1 MNTPAKPDSA
11 TTSST
16 AVTRRRALKYAA
28 GFGAALAWPN
38 SKVLGANE
46 DIRVGVVGVNGRG
59 NSHLSA
65 FAGADGVRVAAICD
79 IDRQVLDKRVV
90 QYTEK
95 QGFGVKGFV
104 DMREMLDSGEIDVF
118 STATPNHWH
127 SLAGIWAVQA
137 GKDAYVEKP
146 ISHNVWEGR
155 QLVKAARKYGKIVQG
170 GTQSRSMSTI
180 QQAVKYVHDGNL
192 GKIQY
197 VKGLCYKP
205 RGPIGLGGWGKIPER
220 TDYDRWCG
228 PGELQLPMR
237 RKRFHYDWHWFYEY
251 GNGDMGNQGI
261 HQMDVATWFLGVK
274 ELSPLVASI
283 GGRLGYDD
291 DGETPNTQI
300 VYHAYDEAPL
310 IFETRGLPKAKP
322 ADGKGWGG
330 KDMDSPEEFPGKGGI
345 SVVVQ
350 CENGRAYCSSGGQTS
365 VTDNDGKEVIKFEK
379 KSGASHFDN
388 FLKAVR
394 SRKTEDLN
402 ADCEVT
408 HVSSALCHTG
418 LISHRLGEQL
428 DDGAVRERIKSDAL
442 LTGRYEAM
450 AAHLD
455 KNGVDISGPNIV
467 MGPWL
472 KFNPQTEWF
481 EGNEDLDDR
490 ANALATRNYR
500 EPYLVPEEV

>member
-1 MNTPAKPDSA
+1 MKTPFQ
-11 TTSST
+11 SSD
-16 AVTRRRALKYAA
+16 VKSVSRRKVLKYSA

-38 SKVLGANE
+38 SKVLGAND

-59 NSHLSA
+59 NAHLSA
-65 FAGADGVRVAAICD
+65 FSGADGVRVAAICD
-79 IDRQVLDKRVV
+79 IDRKVLDDRVV
-90 QYTEK
+90 KYTEK

-104 DMREMLDSGEIDVF
+104 DMREMLDSGDIDVF
-118 STATPNHWH
+118 ATATPNHWH

-137 GKDAYVEKP
+137 GKDAYIEKP

-170 GTQSRSMSTI
+170 GTQSRSMETI
-180 QQAVKYVHDGNL
+180 QQAVEYVRSGKL

-205 RGPIGLGGWGKIPER
+205 RGPIGLGGWGEVNER

-228 PGELQLPMR
+228 PAELQWPLR
-237 RKRFHYDWHWFYEY
+237 RKKFHYDWHWFYEY

-261 HQMDVATWFLGVK
+261 HQMDVATWFLGVS

-300 VYHAYDEAPL
+300 VYHAYKDAPL
-310 IFETRGLPKAKP
+310 IFETRGLPKDKASQTAGWNGKNM
-322 ADGKGWGG
+322 DG
-330 KDMDSPEEFPGKGGI
+330 PEEFPGESGI
-345 SVVVQ
+345 AVVVQ
-350 CENGRAYCSSGGQTS
+350 CENGRAYCSAGGKVS
-365 VTDNDGKEVIKFEK
+365 VTDNDGNEVTKFEGNT
-379 KSGASHFDN
+379 SNTLHFQN
-388 FLKAVR
+388 FIKAVR
-394 SRKTEDLN
+394 SRKVEDLN

-408 HVSSALCHTG
+408 HYSSALCHTG
-418 LISHRLGEQL
+418 LISHRLGTQMNDKDIREQI
-428 DDGAVRERIKSDAL
+428 ERDPT
-442 LTGRYEAM
+442 LTSRYEAM
-450 AAHLD
+450 AVHLE
-455 KNGVDISGPNIV
+455 KNGVDIGDKSVV

-472 KFNPQTEWF
+472 KFNPKTEWF
-481 EGNEDLDDR
+481 EGNEGLDEY

-500 EPYLVPEEV
+500 EPYTVPVEV